1 MNEPDVNPDQVNI
14 LAHESRAEEIGRAIS
29 RRQLLIAGGVAA
41 AGLAVPGS
49 ALARTA
55 AAGSAQLEDKLV
67 IGNYLNYAA
76 PADYKAFTT
85 QFGPKIVLSTYSAS
99 QEMVAKL
106 RAGGSNYDI
115 VVGGG
120 SEVLILR
127 SLGLLQKLDHSK
139 LPNLKNLRPG
149 MHKTS
154 YDPGNVYSAPKSVG
168 MISFWYRPAVVKERP
183 QTLLEMF
190 KLLPKYADA
199 RVNFLDGSKET
210 LDMALCA
217 LGKNLNSTRPADIA
231 AAKKLLI
238 AAKPYVDTIGGN
250 AIEAGSR
257 GDIDICLGFN
267 GDAKV
272 VSRARAKAG
281 DKIIFMV
288 PKGTTEYFVDN
299 WLVTKS
305 AKDPG
310 AAYAWINWMLEPKIA
325 AREMNF
331 IGYLSPVTGIEKY
344 LAKDLATD
352 PSINIPNAALARY
365 QSSAPSPKFLE
376 LAIEVYNAFKAA

>member
-1 MNEPDVNPDQVNI
+1 MNEPDGNSVNI
-14 LAHESRAEEIGRAIS
+14 LAHESRAEEIGHALS
-29 RRQLLIAGGVAA
+29 RRQLLIGGGVAA
-41 AGLAVPGS
+41 AGLALPGS
-49 ALARTA
+49 ALARPAT
-55 AAGSAQLEDKLV
+55 AGSSQLEDKLV

-76 PADYKAFTT
+76 PADYKAFTS

-149 MHKTS
+149 MHKTA

-168 MISFWYRPAVVKERP
+168 MIAFWYRPAVVKERP
-183 QTLLEMF
+183 QTLMDMF
-190 KLLPKYADA
+190 KLLPKYKDA
-199 RVNFLDGSKET
+199 KVNFLDGSKET

-217 LGKNLNSTRPADIA
+217 LGKNLNSTKPADIA
-231 AAKKLLI
+231 AARKLLI

-272 VSRARAKAG
+272 VSRARAKVG

-305 AKDPG
+305 AKDPD

-344 LAKDLATD
+344 LAKDLAND
-352 PSINIPNAALARY
+352 PSINIPNSALARY
-365 QSSAPSPKFLE
+365 QSSAPTPKFLE
-376 LAIEVYNAFKAA
+376 LATEVYNDFKAA